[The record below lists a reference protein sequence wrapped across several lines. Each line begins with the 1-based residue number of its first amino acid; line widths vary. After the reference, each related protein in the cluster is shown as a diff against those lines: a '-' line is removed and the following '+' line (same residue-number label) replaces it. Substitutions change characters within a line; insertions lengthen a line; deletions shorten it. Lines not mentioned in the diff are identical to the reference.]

1 MVKVLHDAGIAV
13 KLPWVLQELLDRFS
27 DSYMYGSSEWIDAP
41 FAVHCVLRVPS
52 PRAPLMQPS
61 TRRCLVVLHEVIGLD
76 HPNVSA

>member
-41 FAVHCVLRVPS
+41 FAVHCVPPCTFTSGTLDAAFYPKVPGRTS
-52 PRAPLMQPS
+52 RGYRA
-61 TRRCLVVLHEVIGLD
+61 
-76 HPNVSA
+76 